1 MLQRLPT
8 RRLLLSAGLLL
19 ALALAFAWFVPT
31 GSYLLV
37 PNEAQALAPK
47 VKVEG
52 ERDASDTGGILYV
65 DLTQRRAT
73 WLERFLPFLRP
84 DGSTLVPRH
93 AVVPPGSSFAER
105 REDAHAEMLRSKRVA
120 AAVALRQAGLAV
132 VAKPEGALVEFVAPD
147 VPAAKQLEEQDVI
160 VAADGESV
168 RTPGDLRRIVGRR
181 APGKPVRLRIRRGGR
196 LRELTVRT
204 VQDPSEERRAIIGIR
219 VAQEAQIKLPLRV
232 DIELGDVGGPSAGLA
247 FALDILEELGKD
259 VDRGYEV
266 AATGELEL
274 DGSVRPIGGV
284 KQKTFGVRRARA
296 DVFIVPAGDNAQ
308 VARRYA
314 GNLRVIAVESFQQAL
329 RQLATLPPKRVSA
342 IPPK

>member
-8 RRLLLSAGLLL
+8 RRLLLTAGLLF
-19 ALALAFAWFVPT
+19 ALCLAFAWFVPT

-37 PNEAQALAPK
+37 PNEAQPLAPK
-47 VKVEG
+47 VEVEG
-52 ERDASDTGGILYV
+52 ERAAGDPGGILFV

-73 WLERFLPFLRP
+73 WLERLLPFLRP
-84 DGSTLVPRH
+84 DGATLVPRH

-105 REDAHAEMLRSKRVA
+105 REDARVEMTRSKQVA

-132 VAKPEGALVEFVAPD
+132 VAKPEGALVEFVQPG

-160 VAADGESV
+160 VSADGVSV
-168 RTPGDLRRIVGRR
+168 RTPGDLRRVVGRR
-181 APGKPVRLRIRRGGR
+181 APGKTVRLRIRRNGR
-196 LRELTVRT
+196 QRHLTVRT
-204 VQDPSEERRAIIGIR
+204 VSDPADERRAIIGIR
-219 VAQEAQIKLPLRV
+219 VAQEAQIKLPVRV

-247 FALDILEELGKD
+247 FALDILEELGKN
-259 VDRGYEV
+259 VDRGYTV

-296 DVFIVPAGDNAQ
+296 DVFIVPAGDNADE
-308 VARRYA
+308 ARRYA

-329 RQLATLPPKRVSA
+329 RALATLPPKG
-342 IPPK
+342 

>member
-8 RRLLLSAGLLL
+8 RRLLLSAGLVLVV
-19 ALALAFAWFVPT
+19 ALAFAWFVPT

-52 ERDASDTGGILYV
+52 EQDATDPGGILYV

-73 WLERFLPFLRP
+73 WLERLLPFLRP

-105 REDAHAEMLRSKRVA
+105 REDARAEMLRSKRVA
-120 AAVALRQAGLAV
+120 AAVALRQAGFAV
-132 VAKPEGALVEFVAPD
+132 VAKPEGALVEFVQPD

-160 VAADGESV
+160 VAADGKSV
-168 RTPGDLRRIVGRR
+168 RTPGDLRRIVGSR
-181 APGKPVRLRIRRGGR
+181 APGKPVRLRIRRGDR

-204 VQDPSEERRAIIGIR
+204 VSDPSEERRAIIGIR
-219 VAQEAQIKLPLRV
+219 VNQEAQIKLPLRV

-247 FALDILEELGKD
+247 FALDILEELGKN
-259 VDRGYEV
+259 VDRGYTV

-329 RQLATLPPKRVSA
+329 RQLATLPPKR
-342 IPPK
+342 